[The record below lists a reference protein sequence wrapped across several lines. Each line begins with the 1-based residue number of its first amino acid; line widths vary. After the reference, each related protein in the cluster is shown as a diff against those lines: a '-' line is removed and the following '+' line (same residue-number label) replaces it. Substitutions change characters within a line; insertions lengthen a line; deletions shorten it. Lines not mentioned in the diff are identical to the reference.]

1 MSSDPQWPVAWP
13 GEVAARRSK
22 LPDVGTTIFTVISQ
36 RARAVGALNIGQG
49 FPDYPIDPLLAQ
61 LVTEAMAAGHNQY
74 APGDGLPELRQAIAS
89 KLLLS
94 QQVQVDPVT
103 EITVTCGATEGL
115 FSAIQAL
122 VASGDEV
129 IVFDPAYDAYEP
141 AVRLAGGR
149 CVRIPLWPPAFRIDW
164 DRLRQALTPRTRLV
178 IINTPHNP
186 ACVVHGRTELDALAA
201 VLRDRD
207 DVLVLADEVYEHVVF
222 DDKRHASV
230 VAHPELRARSLAVFS
245 FGKTLHATGWR
256 LGYCVAPPVLTTEF
270 RKVHQFNTFSLHTPS
285 QHAVARYLVQ
295 RPEAWQCLPAFFAAK
310 RDRVCAGLS
319 GSGIATPQSSGTYFQ
334 LLDFS
339 ALTPLRDVEM
349 AERLIR
355 DAGVALIPL
364 SPFYQSRPELT
375 LLRICVAKLD
385 QTLDLAIARLR
396 EYAAS
401 IA

>member
-1 MSSDPQWPVAWP
+1 MSSDPHWPVAGP
-13 GEVAARRSK
+13 GDLAARRSK

-36 RARAVGALNIGQG
+36 RARSSGALNIGQG
-49 FPDYPIDPLLAQ
+49 FPDYPIDPWLAQ

-94 QQVQVDPVT
+94 QQVQVDPAT

-122 VASGDEV
+122 VGSGDEV

-149 CVRIPLWPPAFRIDW
+149 CVRIPLWPPGFRIDW

-222 DDKRHASV
+222 DDARHVSV

-285 QHAVARYLVQ
+285 QHAVARYLVE
-295 RPEAWQCLPAFFAAK
+295 RPEAWQGLPAFFATK
-310 RDRVCAGLS
+310 RHRICAGLS
-319 GSGIATPQSSGTYFQ
+319 GSGIATPKSSGTYFQ

-339 ALTPLRDVEM
+339 ALTALRDVEM

-364 SPFYQSRPELT
+364 SPFYESRPELT

-385 QTLDLAIARLR
+385 ETLDLAVARLR
-396 EYAAS
+396 DYAAS
-401 IA
+401 IS